1 MNKISL
7 EKIDSFS
14 KDCVHVKVSIND
26 KEVGALY
33 LKSEEVDILLTT
45 LKKGIYSSETKLE
58 SNLFDDDD
66 DFDVDIDDDN
76 D

>member
-7 EKIDSFS
+7 EKIDSS
-14 KDCVHVKVSIND
+14 SRDCTHVKVSIND
-26 KEVGALY
+26 KEVGVLY
-33 LKSEEVDILLTT
+33 LKNEEVDILLST

-66 DFDVDIDDDN
+66 DFDVDIDDEN